1 MRSQVGELGEILAGG
16 TDLLVRMKQRLKRPS
31 FLITLKNL
39 KELEGVKLAEGEL
52 AIGAKTSLRDV
63 IRSPWVQRYAKG
75 LGEALSSVG
84 AYTIQHVR
92 GTIGGNL
99 CQDTRCLYYNQSAF
113 WRSGKAPCHKAG
125 GKICY
130 AREGSDRCRSTN
142 QSDGATALLAL
153 DAKVTLQSLRGERTI
168 PVSDLFTMKGETPLD
183 IRSDEILTTIRIP
196 IPSESA
202 ASAYERIS
210 YRSAIDFPVAC
221 AAVLIQAEDKAVK
234 RARIAVGAMGN
245 GPLLMI
251 QAAELLEGRSLEDEE
266 AMVRAARI
274 AMDHASAFAVD
285 NVGATVEWRV
295 SMVEVL
301 VRRALRRAC
310 EAAKGTGE
318 GS

>member
-1 MRSQVGELGEILAGG
+1 
-16 TDLLVRMKQRLKRPS
+16 
-31 FLITLKNL
+31 
-39 KELEGVKLAEGEL
+39 L

-63 IRSPWVQRYAKG
+63 IRSPWVQRYANG
-75 LGEALSSVG
+75 LAEALSSVG

-92 GTIGGNL
+92 GTLGGNL

-113 WRSGKAPCHKAG
+113 WRSGRAPCHKAG

-153 DAKVTLQSLRGERTI
+153 DARVTLRSLRGERTI
-168 PVSDLFTMKGETPLD
+168 PVSDLFTMKGEAPLN

-196 IPSESA
+196 IASQSA

-221 AAVLIQAEDKAVK
+221 AAVLIEAEDKTIK

-245 GPLLMI
+245 APLLMI
-251 QAAELLEGRSLEDEE
+251 QAAELLQGKPLEDEG
-266 AMVRAARI
+266 AWKRAARI
-274 AMDHASAFAVD
+274 AMDHASAFAVN

-310 EAAKGTGE
+310 EAARGIGE
-318 GS
+318 GP